1 MKHPAITENHL
12 YGKAY
17 AKGKVS
23 KGRYTVVYVL
33 RDLAYGK
40 LLRRDPHRKPFNR
53 VGLTVTKTIGH
64 ATVRSRVRRILR
76 AGLSEAEKRKMTE
89 GKLIVICARSA
100 AAGAKSTD
108 IARELTM
115 HFERLGLYLNPQK
128 KAEQAPGTV
137 PATGAGNAKPT
148 GSVKAEPKSAESAKA
163 EAKPA
168 GSAKAE
174 PKLTATGG
182 KPDAAVTKPAG
193 NAKPAETVPAT
204 AAAEEAK
211 ATGTV
216 KKANVTGVAKPTGEA
231 GNTSMTG
238 TAKPTGEAGIPG
250 ETDAKKKLPET
261 GATLS

>member
-1 MKHPAITENHL
+1 MGDHAHMKHPAITENHL

-76 AGLSEAEKRKMTE
+76 AGLAEAEKRKMTE

-100 AAGAKSTD
+100 AVGAGSGD

-115 HFERLGLYLNPQK
+115 HFEKLGLYLNGTPA
-128 KAEQAPGTV
+128 KAPKPTPTDPSPTQAPSDR
-137 PATGAGNAKPT
+137 P
-148 GSVKAEPKSAESAKA
+148 
-163 EAKPA
+163 
-168 GSAKAE
+168 
-174 PKLTATGG
+174 
-182 KPDAAVTKPAG
+182 
-193 NAKPAETVPAT
+193 
-204 AAAEEAK
+204 
-211 ATGTV
+211 
-216 KKANVTGVAKPTGEA
+216 
-231 GNTSMTG
+231 
-238 TAKPTGEAGIPG
+238 
-250 ETDAKKKLPET
+250 
-261 GATLS
+261 

>member
-1 MKHPAITENHL
+1 
-12 YGKAY
+12 
-17 AKGKVS
+17 
-23 KGRYTVVYVL
+23 
-33 RDLAYGK
+33 
-40 LLRRDPHRKPFNR
+40 
-53 VGLTVTKTIGH
+53 
-64 ATVRSRVRRILR
+64 
-76 AGLSEAEKRKMTE
+76 MTE

-128 KAEQAPGTV
+128 KAEQTSGTV

-148 GSVKAEPKSAESAKA
+148 GSVKAEPKSAESANAEAKPTDDAKA

-174 PKLTATGG
+174 PKPTAVGG
-182 KPDAAVTKPAG
+182 KPNAAVTKPAG

-204 AAAEEAK
+204 AAAEETK
-211 ATGTV
+211 AAGTV

-231 GNTSMTG
+231 GTT
-238 TAKPTGEAGIPG
+238 G

-261 GATLS
+261 GTTLS

>member
-40 LLRRDPHRKPFNR
+40 LLRRDPHRKSFNR

-76 AGLSEAEKRKMTE
+76 AGLAEAEKRKMTE

-108 IARELTM
+108 IARELTT

-128 KAEQAPGTV
+128 KAEQTPGTV
-137 PATGAGNAKPT
+137 PAMGAGSAKPTGNGKPTNNAETEPERKPAGNAKPT
-148 GSVKAEPKSAESAKA
+148 GDA
-163 EAKPA
+163 EA
-168 GSAKAE
+168 
-174 PKLTATGG
+174 
-182 KPDAAVTKPAG
+182 AAHP
-193 NAKPAETVPAT
+193 
-204 AAAEEAK
+204 
-211 ATGTV
+211 TGT
-216 KKANVTGVAKPTGEA
+216 PR
-231 GNTSMTG
+231 S
-238 TAKPTGEAGIPG
+238 
-250 ETDAKKKLPET
+250 
-261 GATLS
+261 

>member
-76 AGLSEAEKRKMTE
+76 AGLAEAEKRKMTE

-137 PATGAGNAKPT
+137 PATGAENTKPT
-148 GSVKAEPKSAESAKA
+148 GDGN
-163 EAKPA
+163 PA
-168 GSAKAE
+168 GDTKTE

-182 KPDAAVTKPAG
+182 KPDTAVTKPAG
-193 NAKPAETVPAT
+193 NAKAAETVPAT
-204 AAAEEAK
+204 AAAGETK
-211 ATGTV
+211 AAGTA
-216 KKANVTGVAKPTGEA
+216 KKANVTGVATPTGEA
-231 GNTSMTG
+231 GNTSVTG

-250 ETDAKKKLPET
+250 ESDAKKKLPET
-261 GATLS
+261 GTTLS

>member
-1 MKHPAITENHL
+1 MGDHAHMKHPAITENHL

-76 AGLSEAEKRKMTE
+76 AGLAEAEKRKMTE

-100 AAGAKSTD
+100 AVGAGSGD

-115 HFERLGLYLNPQK
+115 HFEKLGLYLNGTPA
-128 KAEQAPGTV
+128 KAPKPTPTDPSPTQVPGGNCQNCKNGESGERIENAASASPADRFADKSEQAPSDR
-137 PATGAGNAKPT
+137 P
-148 GSVKAEPKSAESAKA
+148 
-163 EAKPA
+163 
-168 GSAKAE
+168 
-174 PKLTATGG
+174 
-182 KPDAAVTKPAG
+182 
-193 NAKPAETVPAT
+193 
-204 AAAEEAK
+204 
-211 ATGTV
+211 
-216 KKANVTGVAKPTGEA
+216 
-231 GNTSMTG
+231 
-238 TAKPTGEAGIPG
+238 
-250 ETDAKKKLPET
+250 
-261 GATLS
+261 

>member
-76 AGLSEAEKRKMTE
+76 AGLAEAEKRKMTE

-128 KAEQAPGTV
+128 KAEQTSGTV
-137 PATGAGNAKPT
+137 PATGAENTKPT

-163 EAKPA
+163 EAKP
-168 GSAKAE
+168 
-174 PKLTATGG
+174 T
-182 KPDAAVTKPAG
+182 G

-204 AAAEEAK
+204 AAAGETK
-211 ATGTV
+211 AAGTV

-231 GNTSMTG
+231 GNTSVTG
-238 TAKPTGEAGIPG
+238 TATPTGEAGTTG
-250 ETDAKKKLPET
+250 ESDAKKKLTET
-261 GATLS
+261 GTTLS

>member
-128 KAEQAPGTV
+128 KAEQTPGTV
-137 PATGAGNAKPT
+137 PATGAGSAKPT
-148 GSVKAEPKSAESAKA
+148 G
-163 EAKPA
+163 
-168 GSAKAE
+168 
-174 PKLTATGG
+174 
-182 KPDAAVTKPAG
+182 
-193 NAKPAETVPAT
+193 NAKTEP
-204 AAAEEAK
+204 
-211 ATGTV
+211 
-216 KKANVTGVAKPTGEA
+216 KPTGEA
-231 GNTSMTG
+231 GTTG
-238 TAKPTGEAGIPG
+238 GTDTAKR
-250 ETDAKKKLPET
+250 LPET
-261 GATLS
+261 GTTLS

>member
-76 AGLSEAEKRKMTE
+76 AGLAEAEKRKMTE

-128 KAEQAPGTV
+128 KAEQTPGTV
-137 PATGAGNAKPT
+137 PATDAGNAKPT

-163 EAKPA
+163 EPKP
-168 GSAKAE
+168 
-174 PKLTATGG
+174 TAVGG
-182 KPDAAVTKPAG
+182 KPDTAVTKPAG

-204 AAAEEAK
+204 AAAGETK
-211 ATGTV
+211 AAGTA

-231 GNTSMTG
+231 GTASMTG

-250 ETDAKKKLPET
+250 ESDAKKKLTET
-261 GATLS
+261 GTTLS

>member
-76 AGLSEAEKRKMTE
+76 AGLAEAEKRKMTE

-128 KAEQAPGTV
+128 KAEQTSGTV

-148 GSVKAEPKSAESAKA
+148 GSVKAEPKSAESANAEAKPTDDAKA

-174 PKLTATGG
+174 PKPTAVGG
-182 KPDAAVTKPAG
+182 KPNAAVTKPAG

-204 AAAEEAK
+204 AAAEETK
-211 ATGTV
+211 AAGTV

-231 GNTSMTG
+231 GTT
-238 TAKPTGEAGIPG
+238 G

-261 GATLS
+261 GTTLS

>member
-76 AGLSEAEKRKMTE
+76 AGLAEAEKRKMTE

-148 GSVKAEPKSAESAKA
+148 GDGNPAGDTKTEPK
-163 EAKPA
+163 P
-168 GSAKAE
+168 
-174 PKLTATGG
+174 TAAGG
-182 KPDAAVTKPAG
+182 KPNAAVTKPAG

-204 AAAEEAK
+204 AAAEETK
-211 ATGTV
+211 AAGTA

-231 GNTSMTG
+231 GTASMTG
-238 TAKPTGEAGIPG
+238 TAKPTGEAGTTR
-250 ETDAKKKLPET
+250 ETDAKKKLTET
-261 GATLS
+261 GTTLS

>member
-76 AGLSEAEKRKMTE
+76 AGLAEAEKRKMTE

-128 KAEQAPGTV
+128 KAEQTPGTV
-137 PATGAGNAKPT
+137 PATDAENTKPT
-148 GSVKAEPKSAESAKA
+148 DGAKAEPKLAGSAKAEPKLAGSAKAEPKSAESAKA
-163 EAKPA
+163 EAKP
-168 GSAKAE
+168 
-174 PKLTATGG
+174 T
-182 KPDAAVTKPAG
+182 
-193 NAKPAETVPAT
+193 ETVPAT
-204 AAAEEAK
+204 AAAGETK
-211 ATGTV
+211 ATGT
-216 KKANVTGVAKPTGEA
+216 ANV
-231 GNTSMTG
+231 TG
-238 TAKPTGEAGIPG
+238 TAKPTGKAGMTG
-250 ETDAKKKLPET
+250 ETDAKKKLPEAGT
-261 GATLS
+261 TLS

>member
-53 VGLTVTKTIGH
+53 VGLTVTKAIGH

-76 AGLSEAEKRKMTE
+76 AGLAEAEKRKMTE

-128 KAEQAPGTV
+128 KAEQTPGTV
-137 PATGAGNAKPT
+137 PATD
-148 GSVKAEPKSAESAKA
+148 AENT
-163 EAKPA
+163 KPA

-174 PKLTATGG
+174 PKSTGG
-182 KPDAAVTKPAG
+182 AKAE
-193 NAKPAETVPAT
+193 AKPTETVPAT
-204 AAAEEAK
+204 AAAGEAK
-211 ATGTV
+211 ATGTASV
-216 KKANVTGVAKPTGEA
+216 
-231 GNTSMTG
+231 TG
-238 TAKPTGEAGIPG
+238 TAKPTGKAGMTGEA
-250 ETDAKKKLPET
+250 DAKKKLPEAGT
-261 GATLS
+261 TLS

>member
-76 AGLSEAEKRKMTE
+76 AGLAEAEKRKMTE

-128 KAEQAPGTV
+128 KAEQTPGTV
-137 PATGAGNAKPT
+137 PATD
-148 GSVKAEPKSAESAKA
+148 AENT
-163 EAKPA
+163 KPA

-174 PKLTATGG
+174 
-182 KPDAAVTKPAG
+182 
-193 NAKPAETVPAT
+193 AKPTETVPAT
-204 AAAEEAK
+204 AAAGETK
-211 ATGTV
+211 ATGT
-216 KKANVTGVAKPTGEA
+216 ANV
-231 GNTSMTG
+231 TG

-250 ETDAKKKLPET
+250 KADAKKKLPEAGT
-261 GATLS
+261 TLS

>member
-76 AGLSEAEKRKMTE
+76 AGLAEAEKRKMTE

-128 KAEQAPGTV
+128 KAEQTPGTV
-137 PATGAGNAKPT
+137 PATD
-148 GSVKAEPKSAESAKA
+148 AENT
-163 EAKPA
+163 KPA

-174 PKLTATGG
+174 PK
-182 KPDAAVTKPAG
+182 AAG
-193 NAKPAETVPAT
+193 SAKAEAKSAETVPAT
-204 AAAEEAK
+204 AAAGETK
-211 ATGTV
+211 ATGT
-216 KKANVTGVAKPTGEA
+216 ANV
-231 GNTSMTG
+231 TG
-238 TAKPTGEAGIPG
+238 TAKPTGEAGMTG
-250 ETDAKKKLPET
+250 ETDAKKKLPEAGT
-261 GATLS
+261 TLS

>member
-76 AGLSEAEKRKMTE
+76 AGLAEAEKRKMTE

-128 KAEQAPGTV
+128 KAEQASGTV
-137 PATGAGNAKPT
+137 PATDAGNAKPT
-148 GSVKAEPKSAESAKA
+148 GSVKAEPKS
-163 EAKPA
+163 
-168 GSAKAE
+168 
-174 PKLTATGG
+174 TAAGG
-182 KPDAAVTKPAG
+182 KPNAAVTKPAG
-193 NAKPAETVPAT
+193 NAKPAETAPAT
-204 AAAEEAK
+204 AAAGETK
-211 ATGTV
+211 AAGTV

-231 GNTSMTG
+231 GNTSVTG
-238 TAKPTGEAGIPG
+238 TATPTGEAGIPG
-250 ETDAKKKLPET
+250 ETDAKKKLTET
-261 GATLS
+261 GTTLS

>member
-33 RDLAYGK
+33 RDLSYGK
-40 LLRRDPHRKPFNR
+40 LLRRDPHRKSFNR

-76 AGLSEAEKRKMTE
+76 AGLAEAEKRKMTE

-108 IARELTM
+108 IARELTA

-128 KAEQAPGTV
+128 KAEQSPGTV
-137 PATGAGNAKPT
+137 AGNAN
-148 GSVKAEPKSAESAKA
+148 
-163 EAKPA
+163 PA
-168 GSAKAE
+168 GSAEAAKEAE
-174 PKLTATGG
+174 
-182 KPDAAVTKPAG
+182 
-193 NAKPAETVPAT
+193 AKPAETVPAT
-204 AAAEEAK
+204 AA
-211 ATGTV
+211 TR
-216 KKANVTGVAKPTGEA
+216 PTG
-231 GNTSMTG
+231 
-238 TAKPTGEAGIPG
+238 PTR
-250 ETDAKKKLPET
+250 
-261 GATLS
+261 S